1 MKKPLTVLL
10 AIFIAGCVSFGRP
23 IDQADLDQIERGV
36 TTKAQVIKLLGDPDK
51 ISKNNNITTFIYTHT
66 TSQPGTGTG
75 ASSDI
80 NYKTQKVTISF
91 NKNDIVTGIINK
103 TIHSSMEFPD
113 NDVLFE
119 HGSIPRQ

>member
-23 IDQADLDQIERGV
+23 IDQADLDQIQRGV

-51 ISKNNNITTFIYTHT
+51 ISKKNNIITFIYTHT
-66 TSQPGTGTG
+66 TSQAGTGTG
-75 ASSDI
+75 ASGDI
-80 NYKTQKVTISF
+80 NYITQKVTISF
-91 NKNDIVTGIINK
+91 DKNDIVTGITSK

>member
-1 MKKPLTVLL
+1 MKKPLTLLL

-23 IDQADLDQIERGV
+23 IDQADLDQIERGI
-36 TTKAQVIKLLGDPDK
+36 TTKAQVIKLLGDPNK
-51 ISKNNNITTFIYTHT
+51 ISKNNNIITFIYTHT

-75 ASSDI
+75 ASSVV
-80 NYKTQKVTISF
+80 NYITQKVTVSF
-91 NKNDIVTGIINK
+91 NKNDIVTGITNK
-103 TIHSSMEFPD
+103 TIHNSMEFPD

>member
-1 MKKPLTVLL
+1 MKKPLTLLL

-36 TTKAQVIKLLGDPDK
+36 TTKSQVIKLLGDPNK
-51 ISKNNNITTFIYTHT
+51 ISKNNNIITFIYTHT
-66 TSQPGTGTG
+66 TSQPGMGTG
-75 ASSDI
+75 ASSVV
-80 NYKTQKVTISF
+80 NYITQKVTISF
-91 NKNDIVTGIINK
+91 NKNDIVTGITNK
-103 TIHSSMEFPD
+103 TIHNSMEFPD

>member
-1 MKKPLTVLL
+1 MKKSLTVLL

-23 IDQADLDQIERGV
+23 IDQADLNQIERGV

-51 ISKNNNITTFIYTHT
+51 ISKNNDIITFTYTHT
-66 TSQPGTGTG
+66 ISQTSTGTS
-75 ASSDI
+75 ASSSI
-80 NYKTQKVTISF
+80 NYRTQKVTISF
-91 NKNDIVTGIINK
+91 DKNNIVIGITNK

-119 HGSIPRQ
+119 HGSNPN

>member
-119 HGSIPRQ
+119 HGSNPN